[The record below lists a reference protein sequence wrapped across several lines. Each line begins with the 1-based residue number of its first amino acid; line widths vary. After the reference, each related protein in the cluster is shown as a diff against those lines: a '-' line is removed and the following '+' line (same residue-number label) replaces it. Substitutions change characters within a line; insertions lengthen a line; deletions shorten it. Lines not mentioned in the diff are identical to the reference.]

1 MVEIQIKSRLQK
13 GFEPGASF
21 FSLQNRLLPFK
32 NVATA
37 KSRRGHLDD
46 ERYEG
51 HFIEEYH
58 P

>member
-1 MVEIQIKSRLQK
+1 MIEIPKKSRLQK
-13 GFEPGASF
+13 GFESGASF
-21 FSLQNRLLPFK
+21 FSLQICRRPFK

-37 KSRRGHLDD
+37 KSHRGHLDD